1 MRAYPAAMEA
11 ELGGYW
17 TLGRGFVKL
26 IEHPAVMRVCTK
38 YGLPR
43 PLLMKFVHKLLSDG
57 FERRGGE
64 TMDQIIAAL
73 TRLVPAS

>member
-1 MRAYPAAMEA
+1 
-11 ELGGYW
+11 
-17 TLGRGFVKL
+17 VKL